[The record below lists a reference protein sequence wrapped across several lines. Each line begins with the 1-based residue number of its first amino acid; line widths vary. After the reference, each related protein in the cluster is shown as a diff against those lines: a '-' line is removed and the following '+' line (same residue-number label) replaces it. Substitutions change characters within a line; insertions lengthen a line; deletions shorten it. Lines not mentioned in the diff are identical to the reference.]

1 MNLLTASSRLKM
13 LIRHQGCFF
22 NVIVFLFL
30 SLSSMAIY
38 AAEECSV
45 WHKIT
50 FKDGQTACMTD
61 YEFFN
66 LKTLEDQTET
76 IINFSR
82 GAGNFFIASVG
93 DLRSCPILEVSYRR
107 GRGAFNGIGQGG
119 TNKDITINNC
129 EKSAI
134 KEALAKGIN
143 PSQCNCELIYD
154 NNPTAVVHMS
164 KEQFEQY
171 SAQYL
176 SLVEPKL
183 RLASFS
189 GKPGSNLPKPGGGS
203 VELVATSIPQ
213 QANTPSTKPSK
224 EDLVKQQ
231 LEKQQA
237 EKERLEKDR
246 LEKEQKLLAEK
257 IRREEEKKAAE
268 EKRAQLELAKKEEAD
283 RLQKLEEERRAQIEL
298 VKQQQAEKIKQELAE
313 KARQEQDRA
322 KKAQLEKEQRELAE
336 RARIEEE
343 RRLAEERRV
352 QVEQARRAKEE
363 QELAEK
369 VRLEQERRLAE
380 TKRLQAQL
388 AQIESQKAELISR
401 MQQEQGDSWRPS
413 QGEST
418 ASSSSVGAKNL
429 ASKSLSKQTT
439 KSVKVLII
447 GNSNYA
453 GASFLPNPVNDAQAV
468 AKRLTEFGFN
478 VDLLTNGNR
487 KQIINA
493 LAKYQNESAKYDVN
507 ILFYAG
513 HGIQAGGINYLIPT
527 DMPLTPGG
535 SNVEFE
541 AIPVNSVVEK
551 YMQAKTKLVFLDAC
565 RDNPLSRS
573 LMTASR
579 GAGGVS
585 RGLAPM
591 DVGGGTLISYSTKD
605 GNIALDGDGKN
616 SPYTEALLT
625 HIDEKV
631 DIALML
637 RKVRKTVMT
646 KTNGKQI
653 PWDYGSLLGDELIL
667 SNK

>member
-1 MNLLTASSRLKM
+1 MIFSTQFIVKIQSAIRSRVAFGGLCLAS
-13 LIRHQGCFF
+13 
-22 NVIVFLFL
+22 LF
-30 SLSSMAIY
+30 AVPVTGF

-45 WHKIT
+45 WHQLT
-50 FKDGQTACMTD
+50 FSDGQTSCMTD

-66 LKTLEDQTET
+66 VPTLENYSET
-76 IINFSR
+76 IISNSR
-82 GAGNFFIASVG
+82 GAGKFYIAVVK
-93 DLRSCPILEVSYRR
+93 DLKACPVTASAYRR

-119 TNKDITINNC
+119 TNAQIVNGNC
-129 EKSAI
+129 EKQAI
-134 KEALAKGIN
+134 DEALKKGIN
-143 PSQCNCELIYD
+143 PTHCNCEVIYD
-154 NNPTAVVHMS
+154 NDPSAVIRAS
-164 KEQFEQY
+164 KNQFEQY
-171 SAQYL
+171 SSQYL
-176 SLVEPKL
+176 ALLDPKT
-183 RLASFS
+183 RVVSFA
-189 GKPGSNLPKPGGGS
+189 GKPGSVVVQGGTAVIQS
-203 VELVATSIPQ
+203 TPIQASIDTKAEADKRLQAELQ
-213 QANTPSTKPSK
+213 RKQLLEK
-224 EDLVKQQ
+224 EQF
-231 LEKQQA
+231 EKQQ
-237 EKERLEKDR
+237 

-257 IRREEEKKAAE
+257 IRLEQEKKAAE
-268 EKRAQLELAKKEEAD
+268 EKRVQLELAKKEEAERQQ
-283 RLQKLEEERRAQIEL
+283 RLAEERKAQIEL
-298 VKQQQAEKIKQELAE
+298 AKQQEAERVKQELAE

-336 RARIEEE
+336 KARIEEE

-352 QVEQARRAKEE
+352 QIEQARRAKEE
-363 QELAEK
+363 KELAEK
-369 VRLEQERRLAE
+369 ARLEQERRIAE
-380 TKRLQAQL
+380 TNRLQAQL

-401 MQQEQGDSWRPS
+401 MQQEKGDSWKPS
-413 QGEST
+413 PSDT
-418 ASSSSVGAKNL
+418 VVASSSAGSKAL
-429 ASKSLSKQTT
+429 ATKALSKQTT

-453 GASFLPNPVNDAQAV
+453 GAAFLPNPVNDAQAM
-468 AKRLTEFGFN
+468 AKRLSDFGFN
-478 VDLLTNGNR
+478 VDLVINGNR
-487 KQIINA
+487 KQIITA

-513 HGIQAGGINYLIPT
+513 HGIQTGGINYLIPT
-527 DMPLTPGG
+527 DMSLAPGG
-535 SNVEFE
+535 GNVEFE
-541 AIPVNSVVEK
+541 AIPVNAVVEK
-551 YMQAKTKLVFLDAC
+551 YMQANTKLVFLDAC

-573 LMTASR
+573 LITASR

-605 GNIALDGDGKN
+605 GNVALDGEGKN

-625 HIDEKV
+625 HIDEKI